1 MTRMGDAV
9 AVAMLRVTGAIMLV
23 GGLAVAIV
31 PTEVPTPYVRWVV
44 IVTLVAALAF
54 AWMARTPSWLR
65 PIVESRM
72 LAPVLAVSGGVLS
85 TWMALSIRYP
95 YGWDAAVVMQIATRV
110 NHGSDLADR
119 EYDYLSLYPNNFPLV
134 VIDRAGVAAGSAL
147 GLPPDVV
154 LIIANGLCLAITLWL
169 VHIVVRRVAGAST
182 AALAMLL
189 VLVLVGFSP
198 LMAVPYTDIYAM
210 VLLTAVPVLTYQ
222 ASLPGRPHRWV
233 AWAGAVSCAAA
244 AYVIKTTP
252 VVVVA
257 GLLVIAVGLI
267 PSRESEPGA
276 AQAAEEVLAPPARPS
291 RGRGLRV
298 MTGIVMAVLTLG
310 GFLVVS
316 AGATRAAQTASG
328 IDQTRIDTTT
338 SPPMIW
344 WVANGMNLNKVGGL
358 TRFGGYNR
366 GMVDAI
372 NDKSQAEMT
381 GYAVG
386 YINDRWQER
395 GPEGMVRFYAHKAVW
410 NWSDAMF
417 WAWSEG
423 GDWTKPPVT
432 STPASRALM
441 QVNGFTGAHYGVR
454 ASVTQG
460 IWIAV
465 LLVAGVGLL
474 RARPRADLVLLALTT
489 VGIGAFLLVFQGRS
503 RYLLTFVPIIVAL
516 ACAVIPALPR
526 PRADRARVATSSGD

>member
-1 MTRMGDAV
+1 MGDALG
-9 AVAMLRVTGAIMLV
+9 AAILRVTGAIMLV

-44 IVTLVAALAF
+44 IVTLVAALAL
-54 AWMARTPSWLR
+54 AWIVHTPSWLR
-65 PIVESRM
+65 PIVESRL
-72 LAPVLAVSGGVLS
+72 LAPVLAVSGAVLS
-85 TWMALSIRYP
+85 TWMALSIRYQ

-110 NHGSDLADR
+110 SQGSDLAPR

-134 VIDRAGVAAGSAL
+134 AIDRLGVSAGSAL

-154 LIIANGLCLAITLWL
+154 LIIANGLCLALTLWL
-169 VHIVVRRVAGAST
+169 VHIVVRRVAGASP

-210 VLLTAVPVLTYQ
+210 VFLTAVPVLAFQ
-222 ASLPGRPHRWV
+222 ASLPGRGHRWV
-233 AWAGAVSCAAA
+233 AWVGAVSCAAM

-257 GLLVIAVGLI
+257 GLLVIAVGVLG
-267 PSRESEPGA
+267 SKESEPGA
-276 AQAAEEVLAPPARPS
+276 EEMAAPRARPS
-291 RGRGLRV
+291 RGRGWRV
-298 MTGIVMAVLTLG
+298 VTGIVLAGLTLG
-310 GFLVVS
+310 GFLAVS
-316 AGATRAAQTASG
+316 AGATRAGQTASG
-328 IDQTRIDTTT
+328 VDQTRIDAAT

-344 WVANGMNLNKVGGL
+344 WVANGMNLNTVGGL

-372 NDKSQAEMT
+372 KDKSQAEMAD
-381 GYAVG
+381 YAVG
-386 YINDRWQER
+386 YIDERWQQR
-395 GPEGMVRFYAHKAVW
+395 GPQGMVRFYAAKAVW

-423 GDWTKPPVT
+423 GDWTKQPVI
-432 STPASRALM
+432 STPVGRALM
-441 QVNGFTGAHYGVR
+441 QVNGFTGAHYAVR
-454 ASVTQG
+454 SSVTQG

-489 VGIGAFLLVFQGRS
+489 LGIGAFLLVFQGRS
-503 RYLLTFVPIIVAL
+503 RYLLTFVPMIVAL

-526 PRADRARVATSSGD
+526 YAAGRSRVATRSGD